1 MDKYEYTVKADKIK
15 QLVSRKDYAT
25 AAKIADGIDWS
36 RVQDVRML
44 MMVAE
49 AFEKNG
55 QYEKR
60 KKSFSLRMIWSRSE
74 RECSTN

>member
-15 QLVSRKDYAT
+15 QLMGRRDYAT
-25 AAKIADGIDWS
+25 AAKIASDIDWS

-49 AFEKNG
+49 A
-55 QYEKR
+55 
-60 KKSFSLRMIWSRSE
+60 
-74 RECSTN
+74 

>member
-15 QLVSRKDYAT
+15 QLMGRRDYAT
-25 AAKIADGIDWS
+25 AAKIASGIDWS

-49 AFEKNG
+49 AYEKNG
-55 QYEKR
+55 QYEEAKEVLLTAYDLVPIG
-60 KKSFSLRMIWSRSE
+60 KGML
-74 RECSTN
+74 